1 MSLRERLRERSSQL
15 SEALLGHGSPS
26 PQTKVY
32 TGDYAHYTIEREQH
46 RVKPDT
52 GNLERFWKI
61 YQASPLVHTSIN
73 IFADDVIAPGAR
85 VQADDEELEAEL
97 TQWKRNAAIIGGE
110 SHRDLDELL
119 YLKVIQEQVRGTA
132 LAEAVPTKEN
142 IDDLYGFRLVN
153 PSTVVTYTY
162 ESQPVLIR
170 PNEDEIEDVYRTD
183 RGEAAAYGQWDD
195 GALAGPF
202 NRETVYLSQNDVIK
216 LVRDPDTHDIF
227 GNSTI
232 APVSEEIEELHRM
245 LEDIGEAVHSKAYPH
260 WMFQLGEPSGDPQNP
275 RKGVW
280 PEEEIKNFRDQH
292 RDGNWSTGQKDFVP
306 GDADVEVIDS
316 DVPEIEDLLEEY
328 IELILSAMP
337 VPKAKLGFANDI
349 NRDIVKQ
356 QIPQYERRVRSKR
369 RELESAFLPM
379 FKRKARELGYDDEAV
394 ESIEFTIEEER
405 ETNPLKRED
414 FDTGE
419 FAEFCRGLEAA
430 GGGDATEIVDPD
442 EMRDLLGL
450 PDRDSDE
457 EISELEAD
465 VDGTFE
471 DTFGEPVVPD
481 EREDGELEID
491 VADTDEASVGAD

>member
-1 MSLRERLRERSSQL
+1 MSIRERLRKRSNQL
-15 SEALLGHGSPS
+15 SEALLGHADPD
-26 PQTKVY
+26 PQSRVY
-32 TGDYAHYTIEREQH
+32 SGDYAHYHVSKEQH
-46 RVKPDT
+46 RVKPDQ
-52 GNLERFWKI
+52 GDLERYWELYKKT
-61 YQASPLVHTSIN
+61 PLVRVSIN
-73 IFADDVIAPGAR
+73 TFADDVTAPGVR
-85 VQADDEELEAEL
+85 VLADDDELQSEL
-97 TQWKRNAAIIGGE
+97 ARWKRNAAIIGGE
-110 SHRDLDELL
+110 SHRELDELL

-142 IDDLYGFRLVN
+142 LDDLYGFRLVN

-170 PNEDEIEDVYRTD
+170 PDEKDIEDVFETK
-183 RGEAAAYGQWDD
+183 RGEASAYGQWDD

-202 NRETVYLSQNDVIK
+202 NRETVHLSQNDIIK
-216 LVRDPDTHDIF
+216 LVQDPDTHDIF

-245 LEDIGEAVHSKAYPH
+245 LEDIGEAVHNKAWPH
-260 WMFQLGEPSGDPQNP
+260 WLFQLGEPSGDPQNP

-280 PEEEIKNFRDQH
+280 PSEKIKDFRDEH
-292 RDGNWSTGQKDFVP
+292 KNGNWSAGQKDFVP

-316 DVPEIEDLLEEY
+316 DVPEIEDLLGEY

-337 VPKAKLGFANDI
+337 VPKAKLGFAGDI
-349 NRDIVKQ
+349 NRDIVKE

-369 RELESAFLPM
+369 RDLESAFEPY
-379 FKRKARELGYDDEAV
+379 FRRKARELGYDDEAV
-394 ESIEFTIEEER
+394 ESIELRIEEER

-414 FDTGE
+414 FDTE
-419 FAEFCRGLEAA
+419 DFAQFCQGLEAA

-450 PDRDSDE
+450 PDRDDNE
-457 EISELEAD
+457 DVSELAED
-465 VDGTFE
+465 IDGDFE

-481 EREDGELEID
+481 ELEDGELGVD
-491 VADTDEASVGAD
+491 VSDTGEEPASAD